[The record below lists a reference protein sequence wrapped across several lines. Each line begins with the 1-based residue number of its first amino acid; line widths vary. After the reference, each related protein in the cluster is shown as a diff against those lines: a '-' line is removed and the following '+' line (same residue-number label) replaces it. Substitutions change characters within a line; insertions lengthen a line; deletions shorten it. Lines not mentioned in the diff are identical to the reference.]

1 MPNTDVA
8 FTPSVK
14 AEQEKRGSRAA
25 YAKVEARGGWQ
36 ASVTPDLASF
46 LERIDTFFLGT
57 SNGAGQPYI
66 QHRGGPRGFLKVI
79 DEKTLAFADFR
90 GNRQYISLG
99 NLAENAR
106 VFLFLMDFAQAR
118 RIKIWG
124 TAAVVED
131 DPALLARLSDSTY
144 DGVPERA
151 IVITIEAWDPNCRQ
165 HITPRFTRAEVEAAV
180 APLRMR
186 IAALEAEVARLRAMP
201 PMV

>member
-165 HITPRFTRAEVEAAV
+165 HITPRFTLGEIEAAV